1 MGSVS
6 HIFSTLPS
14 GVKVPP
20 TPFRIDVSDSDL
32 SQLRSLIQHAVIP
45 PEQFYNKHA
54 NAETGKFGITREW
67 LVNARDYWLNK
78 YDWRV
83 QEAFINSFPQ
93 YKQTVVGPTSN
104 QTFDLHFAALFSR
117 REDAIPVIFMHGWP
131 GSFLEFIPMLDI
143 LRSRYTPETLPY
155 HVIVPSIPDY
165 GFSTRPHDSSLE
177 ELTTEFAAEA
187 MNELMLSLGF
197 DENTGYVAQGGDV
210 GYALARTMA
219 NNFPACKTSH
229 LNMFMFT
236 PEQFAACQEEP
247 LSEREER
254 LMAGTTAW
262 IKQGSAY
269 AYEHGTRPS
278 TIALTLMS
286 NPVSMLAWMGEKFI
300 EWSDNRPQGSEP
312 LSLDKILN
320 GVSLYWFSGVSVGQ
334 CGLIAA
340 WCRRLAPRLLYRRIR
355 PLKSRLGMRLSRWR
369 LARCPGRGGR
379 SCLGREWCGI
389 RNMRLVDTLLR
400 CRSRGR
406 FWMIWRGF
414 WSLLRA
420 RWGLLGVEREV
431 VRRVT
436 EFGIEG
442 RWCVMR

>member
-300 EWSDNRPQGSEP
+300 EWSDNRPQGSQP

-320 GVSLYWFSGVSVGQ
+320 GVSLYWFSGCFGRTMWSYRSLVPEIGATAVVQEDPAAQKPFGYAAFPVEIGTLPRTWGKKLFGERMVWYKEHEVGGHFAAMQ
-334 CGLIAA
+334 EPRAFLDDLEGFLEFVAGKVGIA
-340 WCRRLAPRLLYRRIR
+340 
-355 PLKSRLGMRLSRWR
+355 
-369 LARCPGRGGR
+369 GRGKG
-379 SCLGREWCGI
+379 SGEKG
-389 RNMRLVDTLLR
+389 N
-400 CRSRGR
+400 
-406 FWMIWRGF
+406 
-414 WSLLRA
+414 
-420 RWGLLGVEREV
+420 
-431 VRRVT
+431 
-436 EFGIEG
+436 
-442 RWCVMR
+442 